1 MADDKQ
7 SPTDVK
13 LDTIIKKLESIEGL
27 LFGDGSDDKPG
38 MRLDVD
44 RLKRSRAAHNA
55 VLWVIFLTLASVA
68 GTVIASMV
76 GG

>member
-13 LDTIIKKLESIEGL
+13 LDTIIKKLEGIEGL